1 MIQKKLTVN
10 MTNGINARSG
20 SIIAEESHQFSSDV
34 FLEYQNKKVNLKSLM
49 GVLSL
54 GLNKGDEVLVTL
66 DGENEKEELAYFEKL
81 FEEME

>member
-1 MIQKKLTVN
+1 MELMLVQVPSFPLK
-10 MTNGINARSG
+10 
-20 SIIAEESHQFSSDV
+20 SHTKFSSDV

-66 DGENEKEELAYFEKL
+66 DGENEKRRISF
-81 FEEME
+81 F